1 MKKSRAGIV
10 ISSILVTL
18 GAFIMLYPLIWLI
31 LATFKDN
38 NAIFSTARLF
48 PTSFSFDAY
57 INGWKG
63 SGQYTFTTYFMNTFK
78 LVLPMVL
85 FTVMSSALVAYGFA
99 RFNFPGRKWL
109 FGLMIATLMLP
120 SSVLLIPRYVM
131 FRDLGW
137 LDTYLPLIVPTM
149 FGLPFF
155 IFMLVQFFRGIPRE
169 LSEAAT
175 MDGCGSLRFFASI
188 LLPLSKPALFS
199 AAMFQFMWSWND
211 FFTPYIYIN
220 SVKNYPL
227 ALGLRMTIDTNAAVS
242 WNNILAMAVVSILPM
257 VLLFFFAQKYFVEG
271 IATTG
276 IKG

>member
-1 MKKSRAGIV
+1 MKKSRAGII

-48 PTSFSFDAY
+48 PASFSFDAY

-120 SSVLLIPRYVM
+120 SSVLLVPRYVM

-257 VLLFFFAQKYFVEG
+257 MLLFFFAQKYFVEG